1 MENVFIPIILL
12 LLGIIVG
19 GIIAIRVLRPA
30 NTTYGSWPGYRNYP
44 ANEPISQESNVL
56 VGLLLGVG
64 LVLAFLFGKPAWS
77 SYNPNKFPPKVATD
91 SVQKQAI
98 TAHPTPDQPDT
109 SSPVLSPT
117 PIEPPDEVAFFVQVG
132 VFKEL
137 SNALELQQKWAE
149 KSTTPCFL
157 VGNTDALQPLTDHW
171 IDPSELNAEMTENTR
186 VVLGPFETE
195 AAARAFAKRGRLEEL
210 VWARRYFQRP

>member
-30 NTTYGSWPGYRNYP
+30 NTTYGTWPGYRNYP
-44 ANEPISQESNVL
+44 TTEPIQQESNVF
-56 VGLLLGVG
+56 VGLLLGMG

-77 SYNPNKFPPKVATD
+77 SYFPTKFPPKVVTD
-91 SVQKQAI
+91 SIQKQAL
-98 TAHPTPDQPDT
+98 TVHPTPDQPDT

-137 SNALELQQKWAE
+137 SNALELQQKWA
-149 KSTTPCFL
+149 KNSTTPCFL
-157 VGNTDALQPLTDHW
+157 VGTATDLQAHTDHW
-171 IDPSELNAEMTENTR
+171 IDPTELNAEMTENTR

-195 AAARAFAKRGRLEEL
+195 AAARAFARGKRLEEL
-210 VWARRYFQRP
+210 VWKRSGAQRP